1 MENVYA
7 LPAFQKGMRS
17 TTLLLYS
24 LMCTIKSLA
33 CIPMEVDKNRRSS
46 PVVPG
51 RCGNIYH
58 SEDLLIV
65 GRPKVHLPKRAFP

>member
-7 LPAFQKGMRS
+7 LPAFQKGTESM
-17 TTLLLYS
+17 TLLLYS

-33 CIPMEVDKNRRSS
+33 WIPVEVENRHSG
-46 PVVPG
+46 PVVPV

-65 GRPKVHLPKRAFP
+65 GRQ